1 MFGNE
6 YDIVREFPAYF
17 LDYREKFDADI
28 RWTDRVY
35 SSSGEWTG
43 NVHDFYFRVYNR
55 IAQTLKTPFKMIGG
69 DRIDDTPVHKAI
81 REALANCLVNADY
94 YQPRGVVVIRDM
106 EALDISNPGCFRV
119 PIAPAMSGRVSDPR
133 NVTILKMFNLI
144 DVGERTGS
152 GIPLI
157 REAWRQMKWP
167 EISAREEYGPERTTV
182 RLVLPSLQ
190 QKEIKNVTNEQ
201 PKGHVQ
207 NMATAQTN
215 GLGERLGETRLRI
228 LNIIK
233 EDSFIAIPKIA
244 AIVGV
249 SETAIQNNLAW
260 LKTHGLVHRVGGA
273 RGGHWE
279 VIEKLDE

>member
-1 MFGNE
+1 
-6 YDIVREFPAYF
+6 
-17 LDYREKFDADI
+17 
-28 RWTDRVY
+28 
-35 SSSGEWTG
+35 
-43 NVHDFYFRVYNR
+43 
-55 IAQTLKTPFKMIGG
+55 MIGG

-119 PIAPAMSGRVSDPR
+119 PIATAMSGGVSDPR

-190 QKEIKNVTNEQ
+190 QKETKNVTGEQ

-207 NMATAQTN
+207 NMATAQTK
-215 GLGERLGETRLRI
+215 GLGERLGEGLGERLGERLGETRLRI
-228 LNIIK
+228 LDIIK

-244 AIVGV
+244 ATVGV

-260 LKTHGLVHRVGGA
+260 LKAHGFVRRVGGA

-279 VIEKLDE
+279 VSLRW

>member
-1 MFGNE
+1 M
-6 YDIVREFPAYF
+6 
-17 LDYREKFDADI
+17 
-28 RWTDRVY
+28 
-35 SSSGEWTG
+35 
-43 NVHDFYFRVYNR
+43 
-55 IAQTLKTPFKMIGG
+55 
-69 DRIDDTPVHKAI
+69 
-81 REALANCLVNADY
+81 NADY

-119 PIAPAMSGRVSDPR
+119 PIATAMSGGVSDPR

-157 REAWRQMKWP
+157 REAWRQMMWP
-167 EISAREEYGPERTTV
+167 EILAREEYGPERTTV

-190 QKEIKNVTNEQ
+190 QKETKNVTGEQ
-201 PKGHVQ
+201 PKGYVQ
-207 NMATAQTN
+207 NMATAQTK
-215 GLGERLGETRLRI
+215 GLGERLGERLGEGLGERLGERLGETRLRI

-244 AIVGV
+244 ATVGV

-260 LKTHGLVHRVGGA
+260 LKAHGFVRRVGGA

-279 VIEKLDE
+279 VSLRW

>member
-1 MFGNE
+1 MGS
-6 YDIVREFPAYF
+6 DP
-17 LDYREKFDADI
+17 L
-28 RWTDRVY
+28 
-35 SSSGEWTG
+35 SPSGEWTG

-69 DRIDDTPVHKAI
+69 DRIDDTPVHKAV

-119 PIAPAMSGRVSDPR
+119 PIATAMSGGVSDPR

-167 EISAREEYGPERTTV
+167 EISAWEEYGPERTTV

-190 QKEIKNVTNEQ
+190 QKENKNVTGEQ

-207 NMATAQTN
+207 NIATAQAKEL
-215 GLGERLGETRLRI
+215 GEGLGERLGERLGETRLRI
-228 LNIIK
+228 LEIIK
-233 EDSFIAIPKIA
+233 KDSFIAIPKIA

-260 LKTHGLVHRVGGA
+260 LKAHGFVRRVGGA

-279 VIEKLDE
+279 VSLR